1 MITAFQIKKIHTLK
15 SLLGLDDDLYK
26 EMLLNF
32 GVTTSKELT
41 YAEASV
47 LVDILEEKAVEQ
59 NLWKIKPKKYEDLN
73 RNKKMASQ
81 SQLRMIESLWRE
93 ICYFDTDEFAKKS
106 LRKFLA
112 SKFKVDDIMFL
123 TKAKASKAIQAI
135 LGIKRNLQKHIE
147 KSAAT
152 LN

>member
-15 SLLGLDDDLYK
+15 SLLGFDDDLYK

-47 LVDILEEKAVEQ
+47 LIDILEEKAVEQ

-106 LRKFLA
+106 LRKFLT

-123 TKAKASKAIQAI
+123 TKSKASKVIQAI
-135 LGIKRNLQKHIE
+135 LGIKRNLK

-152 LN
+152 L

>member
-15 SLLGLDDDLYK
+15 TLLGLDDDLYK
-26 EMLLNF
+26 DMLLSF
-32 GVTTSKELT
+32 GVATSKQLT

-47 LVDILEEKAVEQ
+47 LIDILEEKAVAQ

-73 RNKKMASQ
+73 RSKRMATQ

-93 ICYFDTDEFAKKS
+93 ICYFDTDQFAKTS
-106 LRKFLA
+106 LREFLS
-112 SKFKVDDIMFL
+112 SKFRIDDIMFL
-123 TKAKASKAIQAI
+123 TKAKASKVIQAI
-135 LGIKRNLQKHIE
+135 LGMKRNLK

-152 LN
+152 L